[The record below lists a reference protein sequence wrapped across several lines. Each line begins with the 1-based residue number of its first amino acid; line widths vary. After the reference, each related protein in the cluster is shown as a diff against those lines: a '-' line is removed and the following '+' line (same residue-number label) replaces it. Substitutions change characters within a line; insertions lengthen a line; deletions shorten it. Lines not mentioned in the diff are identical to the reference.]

1 MASSHPTHVLFICND
16 NAARSIMASSLL
28 EHLGQGRFQAYSAG
42 SRPTPD
48 GQPDARALQVLADAG
63 MPTTGLRSK
72 SWEEFAGP
80 DAPHMDLIVTLCDD
94 TAGETCPIWPGHP
107 ATAQWSYP
115 DPRAE
120 SHRDDAGIFV
130 HVLHAIRRHVDL
142 LVNLPEER
150 IERLVLE
157 SEARQ
162 IGRAA
167 G

>member
-1 MASSHPTHVLFICND
+1 MASGHPTRVLFICND

-28 EHLGQGRFQAYSAG
+28 ERLGRGRFQAYSAG
-42 SRPTPD
+42 SHPTPD

-63 MPTTGLRSK
+63 MPTAGLRSK

-80 DAPHMDLIVTLCDD
+80 DAPHMDLVITLCDE

-120 SHRDDAGIFV
+120 SQRTDADAFV
-130 HVLHAIRRHVDL
+130 HVLHAIRRHIDL

-162 IGRAA
+162 IGRAP